1 MIATDFEP
9 LALTLHRERHPD
21 SAVVAADARALPF
34 ADASF
39 DAVLCVTMLCHRSIE
54 SPPAVVAE
62 MTRVLRPG
70 GLLCLWEPG
79 VERLWRAHDRVTHTG
94 RRFSR
99 RQLAALLT
107 GNGLK
112 IERTTGAYA
121 FLVPP
126 AAIKTLLERDR
137 TSSDLD
143 HHRSGLGGVL
153 AGTARLERRL
163 LRRVDLPW
171 GLSVVAIGRRR

>member
-1 MIATDFEP
+1 MRT
-9 LALTLHRERHPD
+9 T
-21 SAVVAADARALPF
+21 
-34 ADASF
+34 ASP
-39 DAVLCVTMLCHRSIE
+39 T
-54 SPPAVVAE
+54 
-62 MTRVLRPG
+62 PG
-70 GLLCLWEPG
+70 G
-79 VERLWRAHDRVTHTG
+79 V
-94 RRFSR
+94 SR

-153 AGTARLERRL
+153 AGTAHLERRL
-163 LRRVDLPW
+163 LQHVNLPW